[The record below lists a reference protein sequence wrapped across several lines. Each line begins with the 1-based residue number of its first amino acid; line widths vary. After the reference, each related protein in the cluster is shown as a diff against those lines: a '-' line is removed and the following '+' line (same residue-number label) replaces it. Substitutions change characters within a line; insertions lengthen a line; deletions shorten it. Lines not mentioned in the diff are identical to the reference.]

1 MSLSLHFVHGWGCD
15 ASLWDAL
22 AVLLADWPQT
32 RGDRGYFG
40 GQDAAPEG
48 RCLVVAH
55 SHGALRTLLDP
66 PPGCVGMVAINGF
79 DRFGQAR
86 VLDRMIDRLSAD
98 PAGVLDVFRARIG
111 LPPAPAI
118 ADPVR
123 LAGDLVH
130 MRDAWAHAA
139 DWPHPLVALHGGA
152 DPIVPAGVR
161 ERAFVAAPRLH
172 AETRPGGGHLMP
184 LSAPAWCVQRV
195 RAAAERLG

>member
-1 MSLSLHFVHGWGCD
+1 MPVSLHFVHGWGCD

-22 AVLLADWPQT
+22 SPLLADWAQT
-32 RGDRGYFG
+32 RGDLGYFG
-40 GQDAAPEG
+40 GRDAVPDG

-55 SHGALRTLLDP
+55 SHGALRMLLDP

-86 VLDRMIDRLSAD
+86 VLDRMIDRLAVV
-98 PAGVLDVFRARIG
+98 PAGVLDAFRARIG

-118 ADPVR
+118 ADPAR
-123 LAGDLVH
+123 LAGDLAH
-130 MRDAWAHAA
+130 MRDGHADAA

-152 DPIVPAGVR
+152 DPIVPAEVR
-161 ERAFVAAPRLH
+161 DAAFAAAPQLH
-172 AETRPGGGHLMP
+172 AETLTGGSHLLP
-184 LSAPAWCVQRV
+184 LSDPEWCAEHV